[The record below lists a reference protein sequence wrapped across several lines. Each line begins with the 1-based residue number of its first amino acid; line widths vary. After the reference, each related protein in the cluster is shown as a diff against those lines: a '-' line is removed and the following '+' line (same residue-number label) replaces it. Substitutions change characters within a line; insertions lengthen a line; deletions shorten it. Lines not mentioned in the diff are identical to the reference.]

1 MGRETLTTSG
11 GLRCQMCL
19 PVAARRT
26 ALAVP
31 QSGGRAPST
40 GIGGGLLGIGEGLLE
55 IGGGL
60 LETGGGLLGGQR
72 GHRTLSM
79 TLGDLS
85 KRARGTLMGS
95 GVVRLRMCTPVLAA
109 IRILTLPRSAIS
121 NIEPIVG

>member
-40 GIGGGLLGIGEGLLE
+40 GIGGGLLGIGE
-55 IGGGL
+55 GL